1 MKLGLDIM
9 GGDFGPRVTAGGAIK
24 AFKLLPEDVRLVL
37 FGDRDQILPLLK
49 EFGVAENSFE
59 IVHTTEVIEMAE
71 SPIKA
76 ISQKPNSSIGL
87 GFQYLKDKKIDAFSG
102 NGNTGAMMVGA
113 LKSVKAIH
121 GVQRPCLITQVPM
134 IDGTVGTL
142 LDVGSNADCR
152 PEMLCQFALL
162 GQIYTQYICN
172 TEKPRVALLNIGEEE
187 EKGNIVAQATH
198 QLLKEK
204 KNVNFTGNI
213 EGRDI
218 FDGKA
223 DVIVCEGFVGNVV
236 LKQAE
241 AFYKLLKMRNIHDE
255 YFEGFNYEIYGGTPI
270 LGVNA
275 TVIIG
280 HGINNEEATK
290 NMIFLSMN
298 MVKQGVVNHIKEAFK
313 NYELNDDY
321 RSNNRR

>member
-1 MKLGLDIM
+1 M
-9 GGDFGPRVTAGGAIK
+9 GGDFGPRVTVGGAVT
-24 AFKLLPEDVRLVL
+24 AYKLLPKDVRLVL
-37 FGDRDQILPLLK
+37 FGDRDQIVPLLK
-49 EFGVAENSFE
+49 EFGVDENDVD

-76 ISQKPNSSIGL
+76 ITQKPNSSIGL
-87 GFQYLKDKKIDAFSG
+87 GFQYLKDKRVDAFSS
-102 NGNTGAMMVGA
+102 NGNTGAMMFGA
-113 LKSVKAIH
+113 LKSVRAIE

-134 IDGTVGTL
+134 IDGTIGTL

-162 GQIYTQYICN
+162 GQIYTQYINN
-172 TEKPRVALLNIGEEE
+172 TAKPRVALLNIGEEE

-198 QLLKEK
+198 QMLKEK
-204 KNVNFTGNI
+204 KHINFIGNI
-213 EGRDI
+213 EARDI

-241 AFYKLLKMRNIHDE
+241 AFYKLMIKRNIHDD
-255 YFEGFNYEIYGGTPI
+255 YFARFNHEVYGGTPI
-270 LGVNA
+270 LGVNG
-275 TVIIG
+275 TSIIG

-290 NMIFLSMN
+290 NMIILSLN
-298 MVKQGVVNHIKEAFK
+298 MLKKGVVEHIQEAFK
-313 NYELNDDY
+313 SYLHHEEE
-321 RSNNRR
+321 